1 MAGTEAGGPL
11 WSGRLEGG
19 LHPDVLALTQSLD
32 VDRRLLPYDVAASKA
47 HVRML
52 GRQGIIP
59 LEEAAQIEDALG
71 RISVEDDAADE
82 DIHSLIE
89 RQLVA
94 QLGDT
99 GRRVHAGRSRN
110 DQVATAF
117 RLWCR
122 AHAHRLQLA
131 TAELQGALLGVAERD
146 GAAVLPA
153 FTHLQRAQPVPLA
166 HHVAAHAWAL
176 QRDIGRFAA
185 AQDAADISPL
195 GAGALAGSSLPLD
208 PAGVAADLG
217 MRASFANSLDAVS
230 DRDFAADLLYACA
243 LCLVHCSRMGE
254 ELILWTSQEF
264 AWAALAD
271 DVATG
276 SSMMPQKKNPDVAEL
291 ARGRSG
297 TAIGRLTGLLATM
310 KGLPLTYNRD
320 LQEDKERLFDTA
332 DTIRSCVRLTAAM
345 LDHTTVNAPS
355 CAAAAKDPLLLATDL
370 ADYLVKKGM
379 PFRKAHHAVGAVVA
393 FAEKANRRIDQLTLA
408 EYQAIEPRF
417 SADVLELY
425 NLEQA
430 MKRREIPG
438 APGVRQVARQLA
450 RWKKELGTLS

>member
-32 VDRRLLPYDVAASKA
+32 IDQRLLPYDVAASQA

-59 LEEAAQIEDALG
+59 AAEAAQIEDALG
-71 RISVEDDAADE
+71 QVAIDDGATDE
-82 DIHSLIE
+82 DVHSLIE

-94 QLGDT
+94 MLGDT

-122 AHAHRLQLA
+122 THAYRLQLA
-131 TAELQGALLGVAERD
+131 VADLQQALLGVAERD
-146 GAAVLPA
+146 GTTVLPA

-176 QRDIGRFAA
+176 QRDVGRFAA
-185 AQDAADISPL
+185 AQDAANVSPL

-217 MRASFANSLDAVS
+217 MRTSFVNSLDAVS

-264 AWAALAD
+264 GWAALAD

-320 LQEDKERLFDTA
+320 LQEDKEGVFAQVDATIGVLRLLQLA
-332 DTIRSCVRLTAAM
+332 YEGLTIDAAKM
-345 LDHTTVNAPS
+345 R
-355 CAAAAKDPLLLATDL
+355 AAAADGTTVATDV
-370 ADYLVKKGM
+370 AEALVRGGM
-379 PFRKAHHAVGAVVA
+379 PFRDAHTEVA
-393 FAEKANRRIDQLTLA
+393 TRIAAGERFDSPTP
-408 EYQAIEPRF
+408 EEAI
-417 SADVLELY
+417 A
-425 NLEQA
+425 
-430 MKRREIPG
+430 
-438 APGVRQVARQLA
+438 ARQGPGMPGRVNEQLIELA
-450 RWKKELGTLS
+450 GLIATTRAASAPTP

>member
-1 MAGTEAGGPL
+1 
-11 WSGRLEGG
+11 

-32 VDRRLLPYDVAASKA
+32 VDQRLLPYDVAASQA

-59 LEEAAQIEDALG
+59 ADEAAQIEDALTRVTIDEG
-71 RISVEDDAADE
+71 ATDE
-82 DIHSLIE
+82 DVHSLIE

-94 QLGDT
+94 MLGDA

-131 TAELQGALLGVAERD
+131 VADLQQALLGVAERD
-146 GAAVLPA
+146 GTTVLPA
-153 FTHLQRAQPVPLA
+153 FTHLQRAQPIPLA

-176 QRDIGRFAA
+176 QRDVGRFVAA
-185 AQDAADISPL
+185 EDAANVSPL

-208 PAGVAADLG
+208 PAGVAAELG

-264 AWAALAD
+264 GWAALAD

-320 LQEDKERLFDTA
+320 LQEDKEGVFAQVDATLGVLRLLQLA
-332 DTIRSCVRLTAAM
+332 YEGLTIDGGKMR
-345 LDHTTVNAPS
+345 
-355 CAAAAKDPLLLATDL
+355 AAAADGTTVATDV
-370 ADYLVKKGM
+370 AEGLVRDGLPFRDAHTEVATRIAAGERFASPTPEEAIAARQGPGM
-379 PFRKAHHAVGAVVA
+379 PGRV
-393 FAEKANRRIDQLTLA
+393 EEQLV
-408 EYQAIEPRF
+408 
-417 SADVLELY
+417 D
-425 NLEQA
+425 
-430 MKRREIPG
+430 
-438 APGVRQVARQLA
+438 LA
-450 RWKKELGTLS
+450 RLIASTRAASAPTP

>member
-32 VDRRLLPYDVAASKA
+32 IDQRLLPYDVAASQA

-59 LEEAAQIEDALG
+59 AAEAAQIEDALG
-71 RISVEDDAADE
+71 QVTIDDGATDE
-82 DIHSLIE
+82 DVHSLIE
-89 RQLVA
+89 RQLVTM
-94 QLGDT
+94 LGDT

-122 AHAHRLQLA
+122 AHAYRLQLA
-131 TAELQGALLGVAERD
+131 VADLQQALLGVAERD
-146 GAAVLPA
+146 GTTVLPA

-176 QRDIGRFAA
+176 QRDVGRFAA
-185 AQDAADISPL
+185 AQDAANVSPL

-208 PAGVAADLG
+208 PAGVADDLG
-217 MRASFANSLDAVS
+217 MRTSFVNSLDAVS

-264 AWAALAD
+264 GWAALAD

-320 LQEDKERLFDTA
+320 LQEDKEGVFAQVDATIGVLRLLQLA
-332 DTIRSCVRLTAAM
+332 YEGLTIDAAKM
-345 LDHTTVNAPS
+345 R
-355 CAAAAKDPLLLATDL
+355 AAAADGTTVATDV
-370 ADYLVKKGM
+370 AEALVRGGM
-379 PFRKAHHAVGAVVA
+379 PFRDAHTEVA
-393 FAEKANRRIDQLTLA
+393 TRIAAGERFDSPTPEEAIAARQGPGMPGRVNEQLA
-408 EYQAIEPRF
+408 ELAGLIATTRAA
-417 SADVLELY
+417 SA
-425 NLEQA
+425 
-430 MKRREIPG
+430 PT
-438 APGVRQVARQLA
+438 P
-450 RWKKELGTLS
+450 

>member
-32 VDRRLLPYDVAASKA
+32 IDQRLLPYDVAASQA

-59 LEEAAQIEDALG
+59 AAEAAQIEDALG
-71 RISVEDDAADE
+71 QVAIDDGATDE
-82 DIHSLIE
+82 DVHSLIE

-94 QLGDT
+94 MLGDT

-122 AHAHRLQLA
+122 THAYRLQLA
-131 TAELQGALLGVAERD
+131 VADLQQALLDVAERD
-146 GAAVLPA
+146 GTTVLPA

-176 QRDIGRFAA
+176 QRDVGRFAA
-185 AQDAADISPL
+185 AQDAANVSPL

-217 MRASFANSLDAVS
+217 MRTSFVNSLDAVS

-264 AWAALAD
+264 GWAALAD

-320 LQEDKERLFDTA
+320 LQEDKEGVFAQVDATIGVLRLLQLA
-332 DTIRSCVRLTAAM
+332 YEGLTIDAAKM
-345 LDHTTVNAPS
+345 R
-355 CAAAAKDPLLLATDL
+355 AAAADGTTVATDV
-370 ADYLVKKGM
+370 AEALVRGGM
-379 PFRKAHHAVGAVVA
+379 PFRDAHTEVA
-393 FAEKANRRIDQLTLA
+393 TRIAAGERFDSPTPEEAIAARQGPGMPGRVNEQLA
-408 EYQAIEPRF
+408 ELAGLIATTRAA
-417 SADVLELY
+417 SA
-425 NLEQA
+425 
-430 MKRREIPG
+430 PT
-438 APGVRQVARQLA
+438 P
-450 RWKKELGTLS
+450 

>member
-32 VDRRLLPYDVAASKA
+32 IDQRLLPYDVAASQA

-59 LEEAAQIEDALG
+59 AAEAAQIEDALG
-71 RISVEDDAADE
+71 QVAIDDGATDE
-82 DIHSLIE
+82 DVHSLIE

-94 QLGDT
+94 MLGDT

-122 AHAHRLQLA
+122 THAYRLQLA
-131 TAELQGALLGVAERD
+131 VADLQQALLGVAERD
-146 GAAVLPA
+146 GTTVLPA

-176 QRDIGRFAA
+176 QRDVGRFAA
-185 AQDAADISPL
+185 AQDAANVSPL

-217 MRASFANSLDAVS
+217 MRTSFVNSLDAVS

-264 AWAALAD
+264 GWAALAD

-320 LQEDKERLFDTA
+320 LQEDKEGVFAQVDATIGVLRLLQLA
-332 DTIRSCVRLTAAM
+332 YEGLTIDAAKM
-345 LDHTTVNAPS
+345 R
-355 CAAAAKDPLLLATDL
+355 AAAADGTTVATDV
-370 ADYLVKKGM
+370 AEALVRGGM
-379 PFRKAHHAVGAVVA
+379 PFRDAHTEVA
-393 FAEKANRRIDQLTLA
+393 TRIAAGERFDSPTPEEAIAARQGPGMPGRVNEQLTELA
-408 EYQAIEPRF
+408 GLIATTRAA
-417 SADVLELY
+417 SA
-425 NLEQA
+425 
-430 MKRREIPG
+430 P
-438 APGVRQVARQLA
+438 AP
-450 RWKKELGTLS
+450 

>member
-1 MAGTEAGGPL
+1 MSGTEAGGPL

-32 VDRRLLPYDVAASKA
+32 VDQRLLPYDVAASQA

-59 LEEAAQIEDALG
+59 VAEAAQIEDALSQVTIDEG
-71 RISVEDDAADE
+71 ATDE
-82 DIHSLIE
+82 DVHSLIE

-94 QLGDT
+94 MLGDT

-122 AHAHRLQLA
+122 AHAHRLQIA
-131 TAELQGALLGVAERD
+131 TTELQGALLGVADRD
-146 GAAVLPA
+146 GTAVLPA
-153 FTHLQRAQPVPLA
+153 FTHLQRAQPVPLS

-185 AQDAADISPL
+185 AQDAANVSPL
-195 GAGALAGSSLPLD
+195 GAGALAGSSLPID
-208 PAGVAADLG
+208 PASVATELG
-217 MRASFANSLDAVS
+217 MRTSFSNSLDAVS

-264 AWAALAD
+264 GWAALAD

-320 LQEDKERLFDTA
+320 LQEDKEGVFAQVDATLGVLRLLQLAYEGLVVDTA
-332 DTIRSCVRLTAAM
+332 KMRSAAA
-345 LDHTTVNAPS
+345 DGTTV
-355 CAAAAKDPLLLATDL
+355 ATDV
-370 ADYLVKKGM
+370 AEGLVRGGM
-379 PFRKAHHAVGAVVA
+379 PFRDAHTEVA
-393 FAEKANRRIDQLTLA
+393 GRIAAGERFDSPTP
-408 EYQAIEPRF
+408 EEAI
-417 SADVLELY
+417 A
-425 NLEQA
+425 
-430 MKRREIPG
+430 
-438 APGVRQVARQLA
+438 ARQGPGMPGRVDEQLA
-450 RWKKELGTLS
+450 QLRSLIATTRATAAPLP

>member
-1 MAGTEAGGPL
+1 MSGTEAGGPL

-32 VDRRLLPYDVAASKA
+32 VDQRLLPYDVAASQA

-59 LEEAAQIEDALG
+59 VAEAAQIEDALSQVTIDEG
-71 RISVEDDAADE
+71 ATDE
-82 DIHSLIE
+82 DVHSLIE

-94 QLGDT
+94 MLGDT

-122 AHAHRLQLA
+122 AHAHQLQIA
-131 TAELQGALLGVAERD
+131 TTELQGALLGVADRD
-146 GAAVLPA
+146 GTAVLPA
-153 FTHLQRAQPVPLA
+153 FTHLQRAQPVPLS

-185 AQDAADISPL
+185 AQDAANVSPL
-195 GAGALAGSSLPLD
+195 GAGALAGSSLPID
-208 PAGVAADLG
+208 PASVATELG
-217 MRASFANSLDAVS
+217 MRTSFSNSLDAVS

-264 AWAALAD
+264 GWAALAD

-320 LQEDKERLFDTA
+320 LQEDKEGVFAQVDATLGVLRLLQLAYEGLVVDTA
-332 DTIRSCVRLTAAM
+332 KMRSAAA
-345 LDHTTVNAPS
+345 DGTTV
-355 CAAAAKDPLLLATDL
+355 ATDV
-370 ADYLVKKGM
+370 AEGLVRGGM
-379 PFRKAHHAVGAVVA
+379 PFRDAHTEVA
-393 FAEKANRRIDQLTLA
+393 GRIAAGERFDSPTP
-408 EYQAIEPRF
+408 EEAI
-417 SADVLELY
+417 A
-425 NLEQA
+425 
-430 MKRREIPG
+430 
-438 APGVRQVARQLA
+438 ARQGPGMPGRVDEQLA
-450 RWKKELGTLS
+450 QLRSLIATTRATAAPLP

>member
-59 LEEAAQIEDALG
+59 ADEAAQIEDALG
-71 RISVEDDAADE
+71 RISVEADAADE

-94 QLGDT
+94 ELGDT

-146 GAAVLPA
+146 GEAVLPA

-176 QRDIGRFAA
+176 QRDVGRFAA

-320 LQEDKERLFDTA
+320 LQEDKEGVFAQVDATIGVLRLLQLA
-332 DTIRSCVRLTAAM
+332 YEGLTIDAARM
-345 LDHTTVNAPS
+345 R
-355 CAAAAKDPLLLATDL
+355 AAAADGTTVATDV
-370 ADYLVKKGM
+370 AEALVRGGM
-379 PFRKAHHAVGAVVA
+379 PFRDAHAEVA
-393 FAEKANRRIDQLTLA
+393 GRIA
-408 EYQAIEPRF
+408 AGERF
-417 SADVLELY
+417 SEPTPEA
-425 NLEQA
+425 A
-430 MKRREIPG
+430 I
-438 APGVRQVARQLA
+438 AARQGPGMPGRVGEQLA
-450 RWKKELGTLS
+450 ALQDAIATTRALPAPLP

>member
-1 MAGTEAGGPL
+1 MSGTEAGGPL

-32 VDRRLLPYDVAASKA
+32 VDQRLLPYDVAASQA

-59 LEEAAQIEDALG
+59 VAEAAQIEDALSQVTIDEG
-71 RISVEDDAADE
+71 ATDE
-82 DIHSLIE
+82 DVHSLIE

-94 QLGDT
+94 MLGDT

-122 AHAHRLQLA
+122 AHAHRLQIA
-131 TAELQGALLGVAERD
+131 TTELQGALLGVADRD
-146 GAAVLPA
+146 GTAVLPA
-153 FTHLQRAQPVPLA
+153 FTHLQRAQPVPLS

-185 AQDAADISPL
+185 AQDAANVSPL
-195 GAGALAGSSLPLD
+195 GAGALAGSSLPID
-208 PAGVAADLG
+208 PASVATELG
-217 MRASFANSLDAVS
+217 MRTSFSNSLDAVS

-264 AWAALAD
+264 GWAALAD

-320 LQEDKERLFDTA
+320 LQEDKEGVFAQVDATLGVLRLLQLAYEGLVVDTA
-332 DTIRSCVRLTAAM
+332 KMR
-345 LDHTTVNAPS
+345 
-355 CAAAAKDPLLLATDL
+355 AAAADGTTVATDV
-370 ADYLVKKGM
+370 AEGLVRGGM
-379 PFRKAHHAVGAVVA
+379 PFRDAHTEVA
-393 FAEKANRRIDQLTLA
+393 GRIAAGERFDSPTP
-408 EYQAIEPRF
+408 EEAI
-417 SADVLELY
+417 A
-425 NLEQA
+425 
-430 MKRREIPG
+430 
-438 APGVRQVARQLA
+438 ARQGPGMPGRVDEQLA
-450 RWKKELGTLS
+450 QLRSLIATTRATAAPLP

>member
-1 MAGTEAGGPL
+1 MSGTEAGGPL

-32 VDRRLLPYDVAASKA
+32 VDQRLLPYDVAASQA

-59 LEEAAQIEDALG
+59 VAEAAQIEDALSQVTIDEG
-71 RISVEDDAADE
+71 ATDE
-82 DIHSLIE
+82 DVHSLIE

-94 QLGDT
+94 MLGDT

-122 AHAHRLQLA
+122 AHAHQLQIA
-131 TAELQGALLGVAERD
+131 TTELQGALLGVADRD
-146 GAAVLPA
+146 GTAVLPA
-153 FTHLQRAQPVPLA
+153 FTHLQRAQPVPLS

-185 AQDAADISPL
+185 AQDAANVSPL
-195 GAGALAGSSLPLD
+195 GAGALAGSSLPID
-208 PAGVAADLG
+208 PASVATELG
-217 MRASFANSLDAVS
+217 MRTSFSNSLDAVS

-264 AWAALAD
+264 GWAALAD

-320 LQEDKERLFDTA
+320 LQEDKEGVFAQVDATLGVLRLLQLAYEGLVVDTA
-332 DTIRSCVRLTAAM
+332 KMR
-345 LDHTTVNAPS
+345 
-355 CAAAAKDPLLLATDL
+355 AAAADGTTVATDV
-370 ADYLVKKGM
+370 AEGLVRGGM
-379 PFRKAHHAVGAVVA
+379 PFRDAHTEVA
-393 FAEKANRRIDQLTLA
+393 GRIAAGERFDSPTP
-408 EYQAIEPRF
+408 EEAI
-417 SADVLELY
+417 A
-425 NLEQA
+425 
-430 MKRREIPG
+430 
-438 APGVRQVARQLA
+438 ARQGPGMPGRVDEQLA
-450 RWKKELGTLS
+450 QLRSLIATTRATAAPLP

>member
-32 VDRRLLPYDVAASKA
+32 VDQRLLPYDVAASQA

-59 LEEAAQIEDALG
+59 VAEAAQIEDALSQVTIDEG
-71 RISVEDDAADE
+71 ATDE
-82 DIHSLIE
+82 DVHSLIE

-94 QLGDT
+94 MLGDT

-122 AHAHRLQLA
+122 AHAHRLQIA
-131 TAELQGALLGVAERD
+131 TTELQGALLGVADRD
-146 GAAVLPA
+146 GTAVLPA
-153 FTHLQRAQPVPLA
+153 FTHLQRAQPVPLS

-185 AQDAADISPL
+185 AQDAANVSPL
-195 GAGALAGSSLPLD
+195 GAGALAGSSLPID
-208 PAGVAADLG
+208 PASVATELG
-217 MRASFANSLDAVS
+217 MRTSFSNSLDAVS

-264 AWAALAD
+264 GWAALAD

-320 LQEDKERLFDTA
+320 LQEDKEGVFAQVDATLGVLRLLQLAYEGLVVDTA
-332 DTIRSCVRLTAAM
+332 KMRSAAA
-345 LDHTTVNAPS
+345 DGTTV
-355 CAAAAKDPLLLATDL
+355 ATDV
-370 ADYLVKKGM
+370 AEGLVRGGM
-379 PFRKAHHAVGAVVA
+379 PFRDAHTEVA
-393 FAEKANRRIDQLTLA
+393 GRIAAGERFDSPTP
-408 EYQAIEPRF
+408 EEAI
-417 SADVLELY
+417 A
-425 NLEQA
+425 
-430 MKRREIPG
+430 
-438 APGVRQVARQLA
+438 ARQGPGMPGRVDEQLA
-450 RWKKELGTLS
+450 QLRSLIATTRATAAPLP

>member
-32 VDRRLLPYDVAASKA
+32 IDQRLLPYDVAASQA

-59 LEEAAQIEDALG
+59 AAEAAQIEDALG
-71 RISVEDDAADE
+71 QVTIDDGATDE
-82 DIHSLIE
+82 DVHSLIE

-94 QLGDT
+94 MLGDT

-122 AHAHRLQLA
+122 AHAYRLQLA
-131 TAELQGALLGVAERD
+131 VADLQQALLGVAERD
-146 GAAVLPA
+146 GTTVLPA

-176 QRDIGRFAA
+176 QRDVGRFVA
-185 AQDAADISPL
+185 AQDAANVSPL

-208 PAGVAADLG
+208 PAGVADDLG
-217 MRASFANSLDAVS
+217 MRTSFVNSLDAVS

-264 AWAALAD
+264 GWAALAD

-320 LQEDKERLFDTA
+320 LQEDKEGVFAQVDATIGVLRLLQLA
-332 DTIRSCVRLTAAM
+332 YEGLTIDAAKM
-345 LDHTTVNAPS
+345 R
-355 CAAAAKDPLLLATDL
+355 AAAADGTTVATDV
-370 ADYLVKKGM
+370 AEALVRGGM
-379 PFRKAHHAVGAVVA
+379 PFRDAHTEVA
-393 FAEKANRRIDQLTLA
+393 TRIAAGERFDSPTPEEAIAARQGPGMPGRVNEQLTELA
-408 EYQAIEPRF
+408 GLIATTRAA
-417 SADVLELY
+417 SA
-425 NLEQA
+425 
-430 MKRREIPG
+430 PT
-438 APGVRQVARQLA
+438 P
-450 RWKKELGTLS
+450 

>member
-1 MAGTEAGGPL
+1 MSGTEAGGPL

-32 VDRRLLPYDVAASKA
+32 VDQRLLPYDVAASQA

-59 LEEAAQIEDALG
+59 ADEAAQIEDALTRVTIDEG
-71 RISVEDDAADE
+71 ATDE
-82 DIHSLIE
+82 DVHSLIE

-94 QLGDT
+94 MLGDA

-122 AHAHRLQLA
+122 AHAYRLQLA
-131 TAELQGALLGVAERD
+131 VADLQQALLGVAERD
-146 GAAVLPA
+146 GTTVLPA
-153 FTHLQRAQPVPLA
+153 FTHLQRAQPIPLA

-176 QRDIGRFAA
+176 QRDVGRFVAA
-185 AQDAADISPL
+185 EDAANVSPL

-208 PAGVAADLG
+208 PAGVAAELG

-264 AWAALAD
+264 GWAALAD

-320 LQEDKERLFDTA
+320 LQEDKEGVFAQVDATLGVLRLLQLA
-332 DTIRSCVRLTAAM
+332 YEGLTIDGGKMR
-345 LDHTTVNAPS
+345 
-355 CAAAAKDPLLLATDL
+355 AAAADGTTVATDV
-370 ADYLVKKGM
+370 AEGLVRDGLPFRDAHTEVATRIAAGERFASPTPEEAIAARQGPGM
-379 PFRKAHHAVGAVVA
+379 PGRV
-393 FAEKANRRIDQLTLA
+393 EEQLV
-408 EYQAIEPRF
+408 
-417 SADVLELY
+417 D
-425 NLEQA
+425 
-430 MKRREIPG
+430 
-438 APGVRQVARQLA
+438 LA
-450 RWKKELGTLS
+450 RLIASTRAASAPTP

>member
-1 MAGTEAGGPL
+1 MAGDEAGGPL

-59 LEEAAQIEDALG
+59 AADADAIAAALDQVA
-71 RISVEDDAADE
+71 IDDGAADE
-82 DIHSLIE
+82 DVHSLIE

-94 QLGDT
+94 RLGDT

-122 AHAHRLQLA
+122 THAHRLQLA
-131 TAELQGALLGVAERD
+131 VADLQTALLEVARRD
-146 GAAVLPA
+146 GDAVLPA

-166 HHVAAHAWAL
+166 HHLTAHAWAL
-176 QRDIGRFAA
+176 QRDVGRLAA
-185 AQDAADISPL
+185 AQAAADVSPL

-208 PAGVAADLG
+208 PAATAAELG
-217 MRASFANSLDAVS
+217 MAGTFANSLDAVS

-264 AWAALAD
+264 GWAALAD

-291 ARGRSG
+291 ARGRAG
-297 TAIGRLTGLLATM
+297 TAIGRLTGLLAVL

-320 LQEDKERLFDTA
+320 LQEDKEGVFAQVDATLGVLRLLELAYQGLAID
-332 DTIRSCVRLTAAM
+332 RERM
-345 LDHTTVNAPS
+345 R
-355 CAAAAKDPLLLATDL
+355 AAAADGTTVATDV
-370 ADYLVKKGM
+370 AEALVRDGM
-379 PFRKAHHAVGAVVA
+379 PFRDAHAEVA
-393 FAEKANRRIDQLTLA
+393 RRISAGERFDDPTPEAAIAARQGPGMPGRVGEQLDALA
-408 EYQAIEPRF
+408 ELVAATRARP
-417 SADVLELY
+417 
-425 NLEQA
+425 
-430 MKRREIPG
+430 
-438 APGVRQVARQLA
+438 APVP
-450 RWKKELGTLS
+450 

>member
-32 VDRRLLPYDVAASKA
+32 IDQRLLPYDVAASQA

-59 LEEAAQIEDALG
+59 AAEAAQIEDALG
-71 RISVEDDAADE
+71 QVAIDEGATDE
-82 DIHSLIE
+82 DVHSLIE

-94 QLGDT
+94 MLGDT

-122 AHAHRLQLA
+122 AHAYRLQLA
-131 TAELQGALLGVAERD
+131 VADLQQALLGVAERD
-146 GAAVLPA
+146 GTTVLPA

-166 HHVAAHAWAL
+166 HHMAAHAWAL
-176 QRDIGRFAA
+176 QRDVGRFAA
-185 AQDAADISPL
+185 AQDAANVSPL

-217 MRASFANSLDAVS
+217 MRTSFVNSLDAVS

-264 AWAALAD
+264 GWAALAD

-320 LQEDKERLFDTA
+320 LQEDKEGVFAQVDATIGVLRLLQLA
-332 DTIRSCVRLTAAM
+332 YEGLTIDAAKM
-345 LDHTTVNAPS
+345 R
-355 CAAAAKDPLLLATDL
+355 AAAADGTTVATDV
-370 ADYLVKKGM
+370 AEALVRGGM
-379 PFRKAHHAVGAVVA
+379 PFRDAHTEVA
-393 FAEKANRRIDQLTLA
+393 TRIAAGERFDSPTPEEAIAARQGPGMPGRVNEQLTELA
-408 EYQAIEPRF
+408 GLIATTRAA
-417 SADVLELY
+417 SA
-425 NLEQA
+425 
-430 MKRREIPG
+430 P
-438 APGVRQVARQLA
+438 AP
-450 RWKKELGTLS
+450 

>member
-1 MAGTEAGGPL
+1 MTGNEAGGPL

-32 VDRRLLPYDVAASKA
+32 IDQRLLPYDVFASQA

-59 LEEAAQIEDALG
+59 AAEAAQIEEALG
-71 RISVEDDAADE
+71 QVTIDEGATDE
-82 DIHSLIE
+82 DVHSLIE

-94 QLGDT
+94 MLGDT

-122 AHAHRLQLA
+122 AHTHRLQLA
-131 TAELQGALLGVAERD
+131 TADLQEALLGVAERD
-146 GAAVLPA
+146 GSTVLPA

-185 AQDAADISPL
+185 AREAADVSPL

-217 MRASFANSLDAVS
+217 MRTSFVNSLDAVS

-320 LQEDKERLFDTA
+320 LQEDKEGVFAQVDATLGVLRLLQLAYEGLQVD
-332 DTIRSCVRLTAAM
+332 AARM
-345 LDHTTVNAPS
+345 R
-355 CAAAAKDPLLLATDL
+355 AAAADGTTVATDV
-370 ADYLVKKGM
+370 AEGLVRGGM
-379 PFRKAHHAVGAVVA
+379 PFRDAHAEVA
-393 FAEKANRRIDQLTLA
+393 GRIAAGERFDSPTPEEAIAARQGPGMPGRVAEQLA
-408 EYQAIEPRF
+408 E
-417 SADVLELY
+417 LERLIATTRA
-425 NLEQA
+425 LV
-430 MKRREIPG
+430 
-438 APGVRQVARQLA
+438 APLP
-450 RWKKELGTLS
+450 